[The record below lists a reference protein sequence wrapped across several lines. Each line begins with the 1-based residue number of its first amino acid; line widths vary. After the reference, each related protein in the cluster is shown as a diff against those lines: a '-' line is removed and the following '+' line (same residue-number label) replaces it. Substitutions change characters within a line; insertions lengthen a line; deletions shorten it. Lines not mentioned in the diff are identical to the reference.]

1 MTSPVQSGAVNMGQS
16 TVLKPAA
23 AATGSSPLS
32 NAMSA
37 LGITSADIAAFAPT
51 SSGTKTGGPS
61 GVTAKTIY
69 TPAGATPDI
78 NTIWRTYTG
87 KDASKKQIDAV
98 TAAINAAMAANPDK
112 TTNTGGSYSTTSK
125 VAGADAREIIKEQ
138 ALQDPATAPFQAATT
153 YYDDLLSVLTGPVG
167 RGY

>member
-1 MTSPVQSGAVNMGQS
+1 MTTPVQSGASKMGAS

-23 AATGSSPLS
+23 AATGSTPLG
-32 NAMSA
+32 NVMSA
-37 LGITSADIAAFAPT
+37 LGITSADIATFT
-51 SSGTKTGGPS
+51 QSSGGTTTGGPS
-61 GVTAKTIY
+61 GVTTKTKY
-69 TPAGATPDI
+69 TTAGATPDI

-87 KDASKKQIDAV
+87 KDASKKQISAV
-98 TAAINAAMAANPDK
+98 TAAINAALASNPDK
-112 TTNTGGSYSTTSK
+112 TTNTGGDYSTTSK
-125 VAGADAREIIKEQ
+125 VVGADAQQIIKEQ